1 MIRASSVEQG
11 VETRAWFENIS
22 RYHNFNL
29 LAEQT
34 ALAGCSGVGKWSK
47 RDAGDLRADEEDLQ
61 TGCIYADNIIS

>member
-29 LAEQT
+29 LAEET
-34 ALAGCSGVGKWSK
+34 ASAECYGIGKWSK
-47 RDAGDLRADEEDLQ
+47 RDAADLRVDEEDPE
-61 TGCIYADNIIS
+61 TGCIQADNIIP